1 VTVRRI
7 TVRLSGGLGN
17 QLFQYAAGRAAAL
30 RSGAT
35 LHLDHASFARDPL
48 RRRFAL
54 GRFPIVAERRDLD
67 GWRRR
72 IVDVPGAWRIARRIG
87 CAPRI
92 GDTRFLFDRLR
103 GFDGR
108 IDDAAPRRVLVGY
121 WQDERFF
128 ADAVDRLAA
137 ELDPSS
143 LFPAATLRFGAELRV
158 GIALGVHVR
167 RADFAAVKSPHG
179 TCSPEYYRDAVAAV
193 LDSARVDRIVVFTDD
208 PDWAKATLRF
218 GRPFETIGRSP
229 DRGDDED
236 LWLLGRCRHLVLANS
251 SWSWWAAR
259 LAEFDRSRDP
269 RGGASD
275 DAEPSGTLVV
285 CPSRWY
291 RAAAGPIPHPAP
303 SRWRRIDDPIAQP

>member
-1 VTVRRI
+1 VTARSI

-30 RSGAT
+30 RSNAV
-35 LHLDHASFARDPL
+35 LHLDHATFTTDPL

-54 GRFPIVAERRDLD
+54 GRFPIVAERRDLE

-72 IVDVPGAWRIARRIG
+72 VVEVPGAWRIARRFG

-103 GFDGR
+103 GYDPR
-108 IDDAAPRRVLVGY
+108 IDDAARHRVLVGY

-128 ADAVDRLAA
+128 DDALDRLAV
-137 ELDPSS
+137 ELDPSQRFS
-143 LFPAATLRFGAELRV
+143 DATLRFGEGLRV

-167 RADFAAVKSPHG
+167 RADFAAAGSPHG
-179 TCSPEYYRDAVAAV
+179 TCSPEYYRDAVAA
-193 LDSARVDRIVVFTDD
+193 ARAAAPIDRIVVFSDD
-208 PDWAKATLRF
+208 PDWARATLRF
-218 GRPFETIGRSP
+218 GGDFETVGRSP

-236 LWLLGRCRHLVLANS
+236 LWLLGRCRHLVLSNS

-259 LAEFDRSRDP
+259 LAEFDRTREP
-269 RGGASD
+269 RGGPSV
-275 DAEPSGTLVV
+275 EQRSSGTLIV

-303 SRWRRIDDPIAQP
+303 SRWLRIEDPNAQP